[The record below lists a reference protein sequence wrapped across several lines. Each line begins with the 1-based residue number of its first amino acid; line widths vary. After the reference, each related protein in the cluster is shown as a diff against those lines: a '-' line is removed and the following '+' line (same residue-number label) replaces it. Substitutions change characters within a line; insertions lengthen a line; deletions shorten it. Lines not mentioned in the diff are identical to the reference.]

1 MLAITSHSKKNHN
14 QNEEWF
20 EAFWKVMSWRD
31 GEGLH
36 KWLSTHPFSKQSPEE
51 WLACPKIES
60 TLELNLESS
69 KGKLC
74 HVIFFIWICVRI
86 PAFVSQVHTYIC
98 SPVTL
103 TRTSYSQ
110 TKLEM
115 SLVTVKGE
123 DVGVRL
129 VIKLLNIVT
138 YSRIISNN
146 LLRLSIPFSNLLAQ
160 KWLKAYFLCLVT

>member
-1 MLAITSHSKKNHN
+1 MLAIISYSGKNHN
-14 QNEEWF
+14 QNEEEWF
-20 EAFWKVMSWRD
+20 EAFRKVKSWRD

-36 KWLSTHPFSKQSPEE
+36 ELLSIHPSSKQRPEQ
-51 WLACPKIES
+51 WLACPKSES

-69 KGKLC
+69 KYQLC

-86 PAFVSQVHTYIC
+86 PAFISQVHTYIC
-98 SPVTL
+98 SPATL

-110 TKLEM
+110 TQLEM

-123 DVGVRL
+123 DVGIRL

-138 YSRIISNN
+138 SSRIK
-146 LLRLSIPFSNLLAQ
+146 Q
-160 KWLKAYFLCLVT
+160 